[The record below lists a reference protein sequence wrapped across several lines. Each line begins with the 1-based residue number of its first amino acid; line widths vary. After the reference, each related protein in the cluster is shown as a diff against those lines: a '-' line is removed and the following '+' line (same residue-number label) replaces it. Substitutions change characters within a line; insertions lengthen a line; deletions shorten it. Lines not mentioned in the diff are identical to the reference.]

1 MVGTGEIKYPGWTQ
15 NSTAAR
21 QFDIDLSRARERKT
35 GPKITWPSRLGVDA
49 AGQLI
54 AYKKKTRNAKKNQAP
69 SLGNQIKNQIEKCL
83 VFKNRGCH
91 KFRSRCVCRIG
102 PCNVGITAL

>member
-49 AGQLI
+49 AGQLL
-54 AYKKKTRNAKKNQAP
+54 AY
-69 SLGNQIKNQIEKCL
+69 
-83 VFKNRGCH
+83 H
-91 KFRSRCVCRIG
+91 
-102 PCNVGITAL
+102 